1 MKLLFKMILVLG
13 ITAFASGFFLSFV
26 YTKTLQEIEHNRK
39 REIEVSIKELVPE
52 GKRYKFSQLGGYKV
66 YRVYNDKDEIVGY
79 CILAS
84 GSGYQGEIKI
94 LIAVAAD
101 LEKLLGIKIVENVET
116 PGLGGKITS
125 DWFVEQFKNLKFMPK
140 IEYVK
145 NKKPVKKNQIQAI
158 TGATISSSS
167 VVRII
172 NTAIKKVLPALENE
186 K

>member
-1 MKLLFKMILVLG
+1 MKLLIKMILILG
-13 ITAFASGFFLSFV
+13 ITSFLAGFFLSFV
-26 YTKTLQEIEHNRK
+26 YKATLGEIEGNRK
-39 REIEVSIKELVPE
+39 KEIEASIKYLIPE
-52 GKRYKFSQLGGYKV
+52 TQEYKLTVINGEKV
-66 YRVYNDKDEIVGY
+66 YYVYDDNHHLRGY
-79 CILAS
+79 CILTS
-84 GSGYQGEIKI
+84 GNGYQGEIKI
-94 LIAVAAD
+94 LIAIAAD

-145 NKKPVKKNQIQAI
+145 NKKPVKNNQIQAI

>member
-1 MKLLFKMILVLG
+1 MKLLIKIVVILGLISFV
-13 ITAFASGFFLSFV
+13 AGFFLSFV
-26 YTKTLQEIEHNRK
+26 YRATLAEIESNRK
-39 REIEVSIKELVPE
+39 REIEASIKYLIPE
-52 GKRYKFSQLGGYKV
+52 TLEYKLSVINGEKV
-66 YRVYNDKDEIVGY
+66 YYVYDGNHHLKGY
-79 CILAS
+79 CILSS
-84 GSGYQGEIKI
+84 GNGYQGEIKI
-94 LIAVAAD
+94 LIAIAAD

-125 DWFVEQFKNLKFMPK
+125 DWFIEQFKNLKFMPE
-140 IEYVK
+140 IECVK
-145 NKKPVKKNQIQAI
+145 NKKPVKNNQIQAI